1 MKKWPGNISM
11 QRKKSADRLLIR
23 SINQSVLLNLIRAHN
38 PISRP
43 QLAAMSGLS
52 QVTVI
57 KITSHLLDRHLIL
70 EKEYAESTGG
80 RRAGL
85 LEINPEGGFAV
96 GLIPQQS
103 SLIGVILNLNSY
115 LIYSQQWNIPFGDS
129 YSLVVDLLARCVEDL
144 VVQSGVAREKI
155 IG

>member
-1 MKKWPGNISM
+1 M
-11 QRKKSADRLLIR
+11 QQQIQSADRFLIR
-23 SINQSVLLNLIRAHN
+23 SINQSNLLNLIRAYA

-43 QLAAMSGLS
+43 QLATLSGLS

-57 KITSHLLDRHLIL
+57 KITNHLIDRHLVL

-96 GLIPQQS
+96 GLIPQPS
-103 SLIGVILNLNSY
+103 SLTAVILNLNSD
-115 LIYSQQWNIPFGDS
+115 LIYSQHWNIRFRDNYPEAI
-129 YSLVVDLLARCVEDL
+129 DLLVQCVEEML
-144 VVQSGVAREKI
+144 RESGIPREKI
-155 IG
+155 IGV